1 MFKRGNI
8 PNSTLSPDLTE
19 YERVEEELR
28 ESQEKLRL
36 MFDSVTEG
44 ITVTDLNGVITDVN
58 QRVVEIHR
66 FGSKGEVLGKIAFEL
81 IATRDH
87 KRGVANMRKTLEE
100 GSVRAIEYTLVKADG
115 SEFPGE
121 ISASVLKDALGN
133 PLGFIA
139 ITRDITERKKVE
151 EELRQSEEKYR
162 RLFELSPI
170 GITTV
175 DMKGMITS
183 CNPAVYR
190 EGGYSEDEIVG
201 KHFSKVAPVRVKD
214 IPRHIRTF
222 SSLMRG
228 KVPRPFETAYQCKD
242 GTIGWTELHTALLEA
257 GGRKLGI
264 QVIQRDITERKWME
278 QELQAAERNFR
289 HSLDNSPLGISIIT
303 AEGETLYANQAFLDI
318 YGYSSIEELKAT
330 PAMQRYTPES
340 YAEQQER
347 AEKRKLGKPVSTHFE
362 ASIIRKD
369 GGVRHLEVFHR
380 GILWGGK
387 TQFQV
392 IQRDITERRRAEAAL
407 RESEERYK
415 TTFEHTGTA
424 MAIIEEDTT
433 ISLANHQFEIL
444 SGYSRGEIESRKRWT
459 EFVYQEDLEKMKKY
473 HRRRRE
479 SREAAPTQYEFRFV
493 DKEGNI
499 KDVFLTIDV
508 IPGTKK
514 SVASL
519 IDITESKRANE
530 ALRKSEQKYRE
541 VVETSMDMIAT
552 VDPNG
557 HFVLTNKAWKECLGY
572 SDEKVKVS
580 DVVHPADLGAVR
592 ERFIQVLAGRSIENF
607 EFRAKTKEGS
617 YIDLLINISPI
628 FDSQGSVVSTLGIA
642 RDITERKQ
650 AEEALRESEEKYRD
664 LFENANDLI
673 QCVMPDGH
681 FLYVNKAWREMLGYS
696 EKEVAN
702 LTLWDIIHP
711 DSIPHCREV
720 FQKVMSGEAVK
731 NVEAVFVAKDGKL
744 VTVEGN
750 ANSWAKGGGVVATR
764 GIFRDI
770 TERKKMEQ
778 ELQGRN
784 EQLDAQNEELRSQSE
799 ELMAQQQE
807 LTEKSRELEV
817 ASRAKSE
824 FLSHMSHELRT
835 PLHVIIGFSE
845 LMLDGVA
852 GKVNK
857 EQRQCLDDIWGGGQ
871 HLLGLINDIL
881 DLSKIES
888 GKMELKL
895 ANFAIGNLVK
905 VLGRTMATR
914 FAQKNQSFDVKM
926 EEGLPPVRVDRDKV
940 RQVLL
945 NLLSNSSKFTPD
957 GGKLE
962 VEAVRENDWCRVSV
976 IDNGIGI
983 KQEDQ
988 ERIFE
993 AFCQLDNPLNNNIG
1007 GTGLGLTIA
1016 RQIVEKHGGR
1026 IWVESEYGKGSR
1038 FSFTLPLA
1046 TAS

>member
-8 PNSTLSPDLTE
+8 PNSTLSPDITE

-28 ESQEKLRL
+28 ENQEKLRL

-66 FGSKGEVLGKIAFEL
+66 FGSKDEVLGKIAFEL

-222 SSLMRG
+222 SSLIRG
-228 KVPRPFETAYQCKD
+228 KVPRPFETAYQRKD
-242 GTIGWTELHTALLEA
+242 GTIGWTELHAALLEA

-264 QVIQRDITERKWME
+264 QIIQ
-278 QELQAAERNFR
+278 
-289 HSLDNSPLGISIIT
+289 
-303 AEGETLYANQAFLDI
+303 
-318 YGYSSIEELKAT
+318 
-330 PAMQRYTPES
+330 
-340 YAEQQER
+340 
-347 AEKRKLGKPVSTHFE
+347 
-362 ASIIRKD
+362 
-369 GGVRHLEVFHR
+369 
-380 GILWGGK
+380 
-387 TQFQV
+387 
-392 IQRDITERRRAEAAL
+392 
-407 RESEERYK
+407 
-415 TTFEHTGTA
+415 
-424 MAIIEEDTT
+424 
-433 ISLANHQFEIL
+433 
-444 SGYSRGEIESRKRWT
+444 
-459 EFVYQEDLEKMKKY
+459 
-473 HRRRRE
+473 
-479 SREAAPTQYEFRFV
+479 
-493 DKEGNI
+493 
-499 KDVFLTIDV
+499 
-508 IPGTKK
+508 
-514 SVASL
+514 
-519 IDITESKRANE
+519 
-530 ALRKSEQKYRE
+530 
-541 VVETSMDMIAT
+541 
-552 VDPNG
+552 
-557 HFVLTNKAWKECLGY
+557 
-572 SDEKVKVS
+572 
-580 DVVHPADLGAVR
+580 
-592 ERFIQVLAGRSIENF
+592 
-607 EFRAKTKEGS
+607 
-617 YIDLLINISPI
+617 
-628 FDSQGSVVSTLGIA
+628 

-696 EKEVAN
+696 KKEVAN

-720 FQKVMSGEAVK
+720 FQKVISGETVK

-857 EQRQCLDDIWGGGQ
+857 EQRQCLDDIWGSGQ